1 MGVNVALIIM
11 KGAVELLFAGLIR
24 PGNTINVQG
33 LREIFY

>member
-11 KGAVELLFAGLIR
+11 KGAIDFLFAGLIL